1 MFGTTR
7 LLLLVACAYCAVVQR
22 VTGPDDAE
30 ITHASVGGGVSVY
43 LTGSALGTPFNP
55 RAPRA
60 RRATN

>member
-1 MFGTTR
+1 MYGAAR
-7 LLLLVACAYCAVVQR
+7 LLLLVACAHGAVVQR

-60 RRATN
+60 RRATS